1 MRYFKLYPTVTVITS
16 EKNSCLYDF
25 ANGMMI
31 SIDRKYSE
39 LIDRCKKFMSIDDM
53 KIRAK
58 IGDSVTELLK
68 QFGCL
73 EGMSQSNQLSLFG

>member
-1 MRYFKLYPTVTVITS
+1 MKNYITVQQINENIDFVNLAITLNNVDS
-16 EKNSCLYDF
+16 K
-25 ANGMMI
+25 
-31 SIDRKYSE
+31 
-39 LIDRCKKFMSIDDM
+39 SIDDM

-58 IGDSVTELLK
+58 IGDSVTELLR

>member
-1 MRYFKLYPTVTVITS
+1 M
-16 EKNSCLYDF
+16 N
-25 ANGMMI
+25 A
-31 SIDRKYSE
+31 RKDE
-39 LIDRCKKFMSIDDM
+39 KFMSIDDM